1 MVSFES
7 ALLTTVNLIV
17 SSLSNVVPLIVLLIT
32 RLPISGCDFSSTIE
46 IVESLTETSVLDSI
60 PVTLIV
66 PVLLIVNVTGAA
78 IS

>member
-7 ALLTTVNLIV
+7 ALLTTVNLII
-17 SSLSNVVPLIVLLIT
+17 SRLFRSVPLIVLLIT
-32 RLPISGCDFSSTIE
+32 RLPSSGCDFSSTIE
-46 IVESLTETSVLDSI
+46 IVESLTETSVLESI

-66 PVLLIVNVTGAA
+66 PVLLIVNVTGSA